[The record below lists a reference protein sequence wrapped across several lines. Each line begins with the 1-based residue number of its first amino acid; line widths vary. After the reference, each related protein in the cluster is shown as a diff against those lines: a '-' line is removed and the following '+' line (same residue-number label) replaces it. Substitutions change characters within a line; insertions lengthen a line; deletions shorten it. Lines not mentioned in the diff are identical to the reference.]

1 MNNNYLEKQLY
12 PEARITILQLLD
24 KAPDGE
30 SNASMLTALLKTT
43 ATQLW
48 LDQVVEQANWL
59 AERDLVEVSPL
70 SGMTMIAIT
79 RKGRN
84 IAKGLAR
91 HDGIDRPHRE
101 L

>member
-1 MNNNYLEKQLY
+1 MNNYLEKQLY
-12 PEARITILQLLD
+12 PEARIIILQLLE

-30 SNASMLTALLKTT
+30 SSAAMLTALLKST

-48 LDQVVEQANWL
+48 LDQVIEQADWL
-59 AERDLVEVSPL
+59 AERDLVETGQL
-70 SGMTMIAIT
+70 SGMIMIKIT
-79 RKGRN
+79 GKGRN

-101 L
+101 V